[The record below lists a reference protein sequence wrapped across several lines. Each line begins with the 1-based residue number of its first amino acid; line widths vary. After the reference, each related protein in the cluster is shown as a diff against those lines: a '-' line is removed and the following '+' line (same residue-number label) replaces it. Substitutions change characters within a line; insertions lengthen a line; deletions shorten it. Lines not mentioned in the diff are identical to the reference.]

1 MKQFRNIV
9 IFYTGIM
16 LVALGAFAVM
26 FKKVHLD
33 FGTSASY
40 DEQDMEIYK
49 KVWGN
54 LNSGLDAYQNTL
66 FKYVII
72 FWAIVLVLGYILLI
86 LVYFFE
92 IKPVKDIRDY
102 ADEIARGNLD
112 IPLKVRKTSL
122 FVDFTESF
130 DLMREEL
137 RSSKEREIEAENK
150 KREMVAELS
159 HDLKTPV
166 ATIQATCEVL
176 ELQTK
181 KKREKLVEDG
191 ISDLS
196 EIDGELE
203 KIGYISQK
211 TETINELVQSVF
223 RANLDDME
231 EISVNV
237 VENSSD
243 YIEDYFKSMKEY
255 GNVILDNH
263 IPECLLYMD
272 KLRMKQVIDNIVG
285 NSYKYA
291 GTDIHVRF
299 DDIEGAAEAN
309 KKASRYIKITV
320 RDSGPGVAESDLPL
334 IIEKYYRGKD
344 TGDKAGYGLG
354 LYLVKWYMEKQGGG
368 MEYYN
373 DDGFVVELMVKK
385 V

>member
-1 MKQFRNIV
+1 M
-9 IFYTGIM
+9 
-16 LVALGAFAVM
+16 
-26 FKKVHLD
+26 
-33 FGTSASY
+33 
-40 DEQDMEIYK
+40 
-49 KVWGN
+49 
-54 LNSGLDAYQNTL
+54 
-66 FKYVII
+66 
-72 FWAIVLVLGYILLI
+72 
-86 LVYFFE
+86 
-92 IKPVKDIRDY
+92 
-102 ADEIARGNLD
+102 
-112 IPLKVRKTSL
+112 
-122 FVDFTESF
+122 
-130 DLMREEL
+130 
-137 RSSKEREIEAENK
+137 
-150 KREMVAELS
+150 
-159 HDLKTPV
+159 
-166 ATIQATCEVL
+166 L